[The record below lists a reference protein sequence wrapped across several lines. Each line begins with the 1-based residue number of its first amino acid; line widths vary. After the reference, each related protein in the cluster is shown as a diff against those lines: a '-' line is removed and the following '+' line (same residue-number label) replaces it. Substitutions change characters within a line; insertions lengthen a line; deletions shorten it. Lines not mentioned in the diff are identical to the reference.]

1 MPRSFAL
8 TVVTLGAL
16 SAFTP
21 LAVDM
26 YLPALP
32 SLARDFA
39 ADAGRVQLTLS
50 VFMAGMAG
58 GQLLYGP
65 VSDRFGRKIPLLAG
79 ALLFVLASLGCALA
93 PSLDA
98 LIGLRLLQALGGCA
112 GVVIARAMVR
122 DLFAAQEAAR
132 VFSLLMLVTG
142 IAPIVAPLIGGYLLA
157 WFGWPA
163 IFIML
168 AVIGALAL
176 AAAQAW
182 LPETRPAGGRL
193 TLGSA
198 LGVYVALFGD
208 RNYVGY
214 ALSNGLSMASLFTYI
229 AGSPFVFI
237 SLFGLPAEHF
247 GWLFG
252 ANACAILLV
261 AQVNR
266 RLLGRYPAARLLS
279 AGSAIAAIAGLV
291 LAAMALVPAGIW
303 GIAVPLTVVVAM
315 TGMVLP
321 NGVACAMASQ
331 GERAGSAAAL
341 LGSLQYLL
349 GGGVVALLALW
360 PEGTALPMAATIAV
374 CAVAGFATR
383 LLVTRPAK
391 F

>member
-1 MPRSFAL
+1 MTRSVPL
-8 TVVTLGAL
+8 IIVTLGAL

-32 SLARDFA
+32 ALAEDFA
-39 ADAGRVQLTLS
+39 ADAGQVQLTLS

-65 VSDRFGRKIPLLAG
+65 VSDRFGRKLPLLAG
-79 ALLFVLASLGCALA
+79 ALLFVAASLGCALA
-93 PSLDA
+93 PGLDA

-122 DLFAAQEAAR
+122 DLFAPQEAAR

-142 IAPIVAPLIGGYLLA
+142 IAPIVAPLIGGYLLT
-157 WFGWPA
+157 WFGWPS
-163 IFIML
+163 IFVML
-168 AVIGALAL
+168 AGTGALAL
-176 AAAQAW
+176 VAAQIS

-198 LGVYVALFGD
+198 LRSYGLLFTD
-208 RNYVGY
+208 RNYVGF
-214 ALSNGLSMASLFTYI
+214 ALSNGLSMGSLFTYI

-237 SLFGLPAEHF
+237 SLFGLPAEQF

-252 ANACAILLV
+252 ANACAILMA

-266 RLLGRYPAARLLS
+266 RLLRRYGAASLLT
-279 AGSAIAAIAGLV
+279 AGSAIAAVAALV
-291 LAAMALVPAGIW
+291 LVVFAAGGAGIW
-303 GIAVPLTVVVAM
+303 GIAPPLTVVVAM

-341 LGSLQYLL
+341 LGSLQYLCGGTAVTLL
-349 GGGVVALLALW
+349 GLW
-360 PEGTALPMAATIAV
+360 PAGSAVPMATTMAA
-374 CAVAGFATR
+374 CAVTGFTTR
-383 LLVTRPAK
+383 LLVTRRPAP
-391 F
+391 